1 MAEDANLSTRDA
13 HELAQLAQA
22 HRVLAVLLVIVAAV
36 CVIDVVLFS
45 MRPDP
50 TPQDQA
56 GSASEWIEGV
66 IHVVSRL
73 FLAVLAAGAS
83 RLITYAGR
91 CIRERRDWHTCRAI
105 GLLQLLIVPLGT
117 LLGLA
122 TFSVLSRPDVRTAF
136 DAK

>member
-1 MAEDANLSTRDA
+1 M
-13 HELAQLAQA
+13 LA
-22 HRVLAVLLVIVAAV
+22 LLLLIVAVV
-36 CVIDVVLFS
+36 CVVDVVLFS

-66 IHVVSRL
+66 IHWVSRG
-73 FLAVLAAGAS
+73 FLAVLAAVAAHHVAF
-83 RLITYAGR
+83 AGR

-105 GLLQLLIVPLGT
+105 ALVQLLIVPLGT

-122 TFSVLSRPDVRTAF
+122 TFSVLSRPDVRAAF
-136 DAK
+136 DAE